1 MKRWHVFPGI
11 VFALLAVNAG
21 IVFATIYLANSDD
34 SFAVEPEYYQKAVR
48 WDERAAD
55 RARAESLGW
64 TAQVRLVDDGGHGV
78 RVTIVDAAS
87 NAVPGV
93 EAEVVAFPAARASE
107 RRRLELT
114 RLDDGAFVA
123 PFSPTVGGVWE
134 FEVRASDGDVVFEER
149 VSLMLLEK
157 PR

>member
-21 IVFATIYLANSDD
+21 IVFTTIYLANSDE
-34 SFAVEPEYYQKAVR
+34 SFAVEPEYYQKAVQ

-64 TAQVRLVDDGGHGV
+64 TARVGLADDGAHGV
-78 RVTIVDAAS
+78 RVTIVDAANS
-87 NAVPGV
+87 AVSGMEV
-93 EAEVVAFPAARASE
+93 DVVAFPAARASE
-107 RRRLELT
+107 RQRLELT
-114 RLDDGAFVA
+114 RLDNGTFVA
-123 PFSPTVGGVWE
+123 PFSPTLGGRWE
-134 FEVRASDGDVVFEER
+134 FEVRATNGDAVFEER